1 MKTPLRSL
9 PVAAALMLL
18 APAAAAE
25 PPVPPP
31 STASAA
37 EHARDAPALAIRA
50 DAPDL
55 SWGPCPAF
63 LPEGCRIA
71 VLHGDPA
78 RPNADVFFQV
88 PGGASIASHRH
99 TSPER
104 MVLVEGQLRVQYRG
118 QPAVTLQ
125 PGQYAYGPAGR
136 SHEATCESTGPCTL
150 FIAFEG
156 PVDAIAD

>member
-1 MKTPLRSL
+1 MSTPLRSL
-9 PVAAALMLL
+9 LATALL
-18 APAAAAE
+18 AASAAAAE

-31 STASAA
+31 AKPNPT
-37 EHARDAPALAIRA
+37 EDAKATPALAIRA
-50 DAPDL
+50 DAAEL
-55 SWGPCPAF
+55 QWGPCPAF
-63 LPEGCRIA
+63 LPQGCRIA

-78 RPNADVFFQV
+78 QPNADVFFQV

>member
-1 MKTPLRSL
+1 MNTPLRAVL
-9 PVAAALMLL
+9 FANALL
-18 APAAAAE
+18 ALAHPAGAE

-31 STASAA
+31 STATAA
-37 EHARDAPALAIRA
+37 EDAKGAPALAIRTD
-50 DAPDL
+50 DAGL
-55 SWGPCPAF
+55 QWGPCPAF
-63 LPEGCRIA
+63 LPPGCRIA

-78 RPNADVFFQV
+78 QQNADVFFQV
-88 PGGASIASHRH
+88 PGGAAIASHRH

-104 MVLVEGQLRVQYRG
+104 MVLVEGRLRVQYRG

-156 PVDAIAD
+156 PVDAIPD